1 MNAGPIGIALV
12 VTLIALAA
20 VVLFRM
26 DEPWFEIIPVGTFF
40 LSLGWAVW
48 RSSQGPPPL

>member
-1 MNAGPIGIALV
+1 MNAAPIGIAIAATLV
-12 VTLIALAA
+12 ALAV
-20 VVLFRM
+20 VVLFHV
-26 DEPWFEIIPVGTFF
+26 DEPWFEVIPVAAFF